1 MKTNPALSALRHHV
15 SGAIARGEAQ
25 AITEIPA
32 PTRPSHTP
40 GPWDVEPKGSR
51 NFVDGAAGLAVAYLG
66 WAGVRERSEI
76 EANAR
81 LIAAAPELLEAL
93 AGCADALREAGKD
106 FARANKLAARPNLY
120 ELHERNA
127 RAAIAKAKGGA
138 A

>member
-1 MKTNPALSALRHHV
+1 MKT
-15 SGAIARGEAQ
+15 
-25 AITEIPA
+25 ITEIPA

-51 NFVDGAAGLAVAYLG
+51 NFVDGADGLAVAYLG

-81 LIAAAPELLEAL
+81 LIAAAPDL
-93 AGCADALREAGKD
+93 
-106 FARANKLAARPNLY
+106 LAALY
-120 ELHERNA
+120 SIATDPSAIYSGANAHIGDIA
-127 RAAIAKAKGGA
+127 RAAIAKATGGA